1 MQILE
6 TISLILCVVIFVAVF
21 AVLKYIAIKLANQQS
36 HKCKNC
42 GGNMKVVDFYV
53 FPNSNVHHNIVW
65 YECPNCERI
74 EEIDYQYGVQ

>member
-6 TISLILCVVIFVAVF
+6 IISLILCVFIFIV
-21 AVLKYIAIKLANQQS
+21 VLAALKCLAIELINQQP

-53 FPNSNVHHNIVW
+53 FPNSNGQHNIVC
-65 YECPNCERI
+65 YECPNCGRI
-74 EEIDYQYGVQ
+74 EEIDY